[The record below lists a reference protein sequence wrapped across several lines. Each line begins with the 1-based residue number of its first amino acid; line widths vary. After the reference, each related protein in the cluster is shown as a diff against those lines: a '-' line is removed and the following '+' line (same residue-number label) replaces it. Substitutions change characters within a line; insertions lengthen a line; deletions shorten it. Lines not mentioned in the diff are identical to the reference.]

1 MILRLDRGPKRPTAA
16 MMTTM
21 IEDWVHIAPLTLA
34 GAAAMTFGAA
44 YVRGLT
50 GFGMAIILVPLLGLI
65 IAPGEA
71 VVLGILLQLL
81 IGPVGI
87 KLILADADRATA
99 LPIGLL
105 AMATTPVG
113 MVALDATTPD
123 VARLLI
129 TVIAVGAFIA
139 VLLPKQA
146 EGHQPGR
153 IAVAATGLA
162 SGVLTGF
169 AAMPGPPVVPFY
181 LRRPLEPKVARAS
194 MLLIFFLTA
203 IAGTLA
209 ALWVGIATSRLLL
222 LSVILFPPM
231 WLGNYVGAR
240 HFGRVPEQVWQAL
253 VAVVLGL
260 AAVSAVVR
268 LLT

>member
-1 MILRLDRGPKRPTAA
+1 
-16 MMTTM
+16 MTSLSQL
-21 IEDWVHIAPLTLA
+21 VGIAPLTLA

-65 IAPGEA
+65 ITPGEA

-87 KLILADADRATA
+87 GIIMADADRATA
-99 LPIGLL
+99 VPIALI
-105 AMATTPVG
+105 AMATTPIG
-113 MVALDATTPD
+113 MFALDATTPD

-129 TVIAVGAFIA
+129 TLVAVGAFVA
-139 VLLPKQA
+139 VLLPKQP
-146 EGHQPGR
+146 EGHRPGR
-153 IAVAATGLA
+153 VAVAGTGLV

-181 LRRPLEPKVARAS
+181 LRRHLEPRISRAS
-194 MLLIFFLTA
+194 MLLIFFATA
-203 IAGTLA
+203 IAGSLA
-209 ALWVGIATSRLLL
+209 ALWVGIATGRLFL
-222 LSVILFPPM
+222 LSVLLFPPM
-231 WLGNYVGAR
+231 WLGNRVGAR
-240 HFGRVPEQVWQAL
+240 QFGRVPPHVWQAM
-253 VAVVLGL
+253 VAVVLGV

-268 LLT
+268 LLN

>member
-1 MILRLDRGPKRPTAA
+1 
-16 MMTTM
+16 MTGLSQL
-21 IEDWVHIAPLTLA
+21 VGIAPLTLV
-34 GAAAMTFGAA
+34 GAAAMTFAAA

-87 KLILADADRATA
+87 GIIMADADRATA
-99 LPIGLL
+99 VPIALL

-123 VARLLI
+123 IARLLI
-129 TVIAVGAFIA
+129 TLVAVGAFVA
-139 VLLPKQA
+139 VLLPKQP
-146 EGHQPGR
+146 EGHRPGR
-153 IAVAATGLA
+153 GAIAGTGVA
-162 SGVLTGF
+162 SGILTGF

-181 LRRPLEPKVARAS
+181 LRRHLEPKVARAS
-194 MLLIFFLTA
+194 MLLIFFGTA

-209 ALWVGIATSRLLL
+209 ALWVGIATWRLFLL
-222 LSVILFPPM
+222 AVILFVPM
-231 WLGNYVGAR
+231 WLGNHVGAR
-240 HFGRVPEQVWQAL
+240 HFGRVPPHVWQAM
-253 VAVVLGL
+253 VAIVLGI

-268 LLT
+268 ILN